1 MADEEVDW
9 GVDDSVDV
17 WRGSGD
23 VDMGVDEDEDV
34 FDLDGMDAEPEGGY
48 EYGILQH
55 PQPPTATH
63 TPLSRFGGDRRN

>member
-48 EYGILQH
+48 DYGSSG
-55 PQPPTATH
+55 A
-63 TPLSRFGGDRRN
+63 